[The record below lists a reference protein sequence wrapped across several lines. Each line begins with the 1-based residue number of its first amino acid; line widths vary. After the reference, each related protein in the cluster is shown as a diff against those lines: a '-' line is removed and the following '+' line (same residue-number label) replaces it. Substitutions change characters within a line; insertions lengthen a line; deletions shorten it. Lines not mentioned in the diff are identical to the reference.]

1 MFDKNIR
8 QICINV
14 YNQLSKYNIKGIE
27 KKQFITNTFNLHIN
41 SLYNWIKKD
50 TKVNNNKY
58 LNIKIDFI
66 VEKFVIDYFNNKIKI
81 YKIKKNIKDKLNV
94 SLSYKD
100 ILCILH
106 LCTFKTP
113 IFLYK

>member
-50 TKVNNNKY
+50 TKINNNKY

-81 YKIKKNIKDKLNV
+81 YKI
-94 SLSYKD
+94 
-100 ILCILH
+100 
-106 LCTFKTP
+106 
-113 IFLYK
+113 